1 MNNTLFLHPDRLSV
15 SEFAALCEQPLTLS
29 DYPLAADAQKKVLIY
44 RAQTLLDSAQTD
56 KVAVFSE
63 LHRALSSGPG
73 VLVIKNAYP
82 DLAVIARHN
91 RVFEAIFQAESA
103 NGGGGDH
110 FAAAGSNGR
119 IWNSLQKAAEQDA
132 DAFIDYYANPTL
144 ALVSEAWLGPWY
156 QMTAQVNV
164 VRPGG
169 KAQQPHRDYHL
180 GFQENR
186 DVQRFPLPLQ
196 QLSQYLTLQG
206 AVAHSAMPLESGP
219 TQLLPFSQRYAG
231 GYLAW
236 RQPAFIDYFQRHA
249 IQLPLEQ
256 GDALFFNPAL
266 FHAAGDNLTADRVR
280 IANLLQ
286 ISSAFGKPMETVNR
300 LRLLQAI
307 YPALRQRH
315 RQGGLGEAGLAA
327 LVAAAADGYSFPT
340 NLDSDPPIGGLAPQ
354 TQQQLLLQALDED
367 WDAPQFTQQLE
378 RQRQLRSA

>member
-1 MNNTLFLHPDRLSV
+1 MQDNLFLHPDRLSI
-15 SEFAALCEQPLTLS
+15 SEFAAQCEQPLTLS
-29 DYPLAADAQKKVLIY
+29 DYPLAAEAQKKVLIY
-44 RAQTLLDSAQTD
+44 RGQTLLDGAQTD
-56 KVAVFSE
+56 KAAVFGE

-82 DLAVIARHN
+82 DPAVIVRHN
-91 RVFEAIFQAESA
+91 RVFEAIFQAEAA

-206 AVAHSAMPLESGP
+206 AVAHSPMPLESGP

-266 FHAAGDNLTADRVR
+266 FHAAGDNLTANHVR

-307 YPALRQRH
+307 YPALRRRH
-315 RQGGLGEAGLAA
+315 QQGTLGEAGLAA

-354 TQQQLLLQALDED
+354 TQQQLLRQALQED
-367 WDAPQFTQQLE
+367 WDTPQFTQRLA
-378 RQRQLRSA
+378 RQQQLRSA